1 MDWVQYM
8 GGGDTF
14 TPLHI
19 DVCELICEESRPI
32 DLTFTIDTSYSI
44 STQIH
49 GSKTWHLF
57 PPSCQSDIAA
67 LLHAHSLVEDSG
79 VDVREWS
86 RVEMERWAARGM
98 LVVVQDVRETIFM

>member
-1 MDWVQYM
+1 M

-19 DVCELICEESRPI
+19 DVCESVPDEAHPS
-32 DLTFTIDTSYSI
+32 DLTTRIDTSYSI

-49 GSKTWHLF
+49 GSKIWHLF

-67 LLHAHSLVEDSG
+67 LLHAHSLVEDAG
-79 VDVREWS
+79 IDVRKWS
-86 RVEMERWAARGM
+86 RDEMERWAARGM
-98 LVVVQDVRETIFM
+98 LVVVQDVGETIFM